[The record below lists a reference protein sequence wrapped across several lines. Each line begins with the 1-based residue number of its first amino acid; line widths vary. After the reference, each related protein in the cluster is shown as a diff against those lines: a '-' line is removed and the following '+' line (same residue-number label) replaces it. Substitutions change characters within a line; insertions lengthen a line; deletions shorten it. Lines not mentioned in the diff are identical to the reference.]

1 MIVSVKFDK
10 KIIMKHVKEII
21 FGIIAS
27 LIGSLILMHF
37 TSVKPP
43 KPPGAVNPT
52 RISPTPSPGKKS
64 PVSPSKYGGQR
75 PVSLQRGSNTS
86 THIDSNP
93 NFSPDEYYQ
102 YGMNQLNEN
111 NYAVAASLIKKAAN
125 KNYTPAESELAFLYE
140 QGLGLPHSLHDAFSW
155 YLKAAENGDESAQEE
170 VAGMYKKGIGV
181 KKNKK
186 MACYWAAKSGNPC
199 KKITTGNTSS
209 FGITNVINGIGAA
222 GKVLLNK

>member
-1 MIVSVKFDK
+1 
-10 KIIMKHVKEII
+10 MKHVKEII

-27 LIGSLILMHF
+27 LVAGLILPHLILTHF
-37 TSVKPP
+37 TSVKPQGGVGSQIGIGHT
-43 KPPGAVNPT
+43 PP
-52 RISPTPSPGKKS
+52 PGKKS
-64 PVSPSKYGGQR
+64 PGSPSKYDGQR
-75 PVSLQRGSNTS
+75 PVSPQKGINTS
-86 THIDSNP
+86 VLSDNNP
-93 NFSPDEYYQ
+93 KKANPSPDEYYQ
-102 YGMNQLNEN
+102 YGMSQLNEN

-186 MACYWAAKSGNPC
+186 KACYWAAKSGNPC